1 MLYDEEVRFPDGGL
15 GREVTPEMTVA
26 VPGERGRGGRRGRGG
41 PGAGR
46 SSAAAA
52 GTLPR
57 SAAHNCGVCA
67 EKWLCDYY
75 SSHSANTADTPDII
89 ALQRK
94 YNQTNIKNGLVAVDP
109 FSLNVL
115 SHK

>member
-1 MLYDEEVRFPDGGL
+1 MKRSGFQ
-15 GREVTPEMTVA
+15 TA
-26 VPGERGRGGRRGRGG
+26 
-41 PGAGR
+41 AWSGR
-46 SSAAAA
+46 SHQRSECPYLVGEGVQA
-52 GTLPR
+52 GW
-57 SAAHNCGVCA
+57 AGVGQARVGPPLLQQELNLVVLHKTVECA
-67 EKWLCDYY
+67 VRNGCVLAYY
-75 SSHSANTADTPDII
+75 SFHSANTADTPDII